1 MPGSPKLLKAGIVLV
16 DPGSGSVVRLIA
28 LQYNPQSLTRSLQPQ
43 WYEPHKEKGQS
54 DVRLQFKG
62 PAVETIKLEAEID
75 ATDKKEKA
83 DAKVKVHE
91 VGIHPEL
98 AALETLVYPTS
109 IQLKG
114 HNQLA
119 SKGIMQIAGMKSLL
133 TVFVWSTHRVAPV
146 RITEY
151 SVNEQFFDGNL
162 NPIQAKVSLGMQV
175 LTVDDVGFDHR
186 AGVLFMAYLQRR
198 EGLAKR
204 GLQGGFEM
212 LGVDRSR
219 F

>member
-16 DPGSGSVVRLIA
+16 DPDNGNVKKVIA
-28 LQYNPQSLTRSLQPQ
+28 LQYNPQSLTRTVQPQ
-43 WYEPHKEKGQS
+43 WYEPNKEKGAP

-75 ATDKKEKA
+75 ATDKKERA
-83 DAKVKVHE
+83 DSKEKIHE

-98 AALETLVYPTS
+98 AALETLIYPTS
-109 IQLKG
+109 IQLKD
-114 HNQLA
+114 HNRLA
-119 SKGIMQIAGMKSLL
+119 AKGIMQVAGMKSLL
-133 TVFVWSTHRVAPV
+133 TVFVWSASRVAPV

-162 NPIQAKVSLGMQV
+162 NPIQAKISLGMQV
-175 LTVDDVGFDHR
+175 LTVDDLGFDHR
-186 AGVLFMAYLQRR
+186 AGELFMAYLVRR
-198 EGLAKR
+198 ETLAKR

-212 LGVDRSR
+212 LGVDSNR

>member
-16 DPGSGSVVRLIA
+16 DPGSGSVARIIA
-28 LQYNPQSLTRSLQPQ
+28 LQYNPQSLTRSIQPQ
-43 WYEPHKEKGQS
+43 WYNPTKEKGTS
-54 DVRLQFKG
+54 DTRLQFKG

-83 DAKVKVHE
+83 NSKEKVHE

-98 AALETLVYPTS
+98 SALETLVYPTS
-109 IQLKG
+109 LQLKE
-114 HNQLA
+114 HNKLA
-119 SKGIMQIAGMKSLL
+119 SRGIMEVAGMRSLL
-133 TVFVWSTHRVAPV
+133 TVFVWSSHRVAPV
-146 RITEY
+146 RITDY
-151 SVNEQFFDGNL
+151 SVTEQFFDSNL

-175 LTVDDVGFDHR
+175 LTVDDLGFNHR
-186 AGVLFMAYLQRR
+186 AGELFMAYLERR
-198 EGLAKR
+198 EGLAKK
-204 GLQGGFEM
+204 GLQGGFEL

>member
-1 MPGSPKLLKAGIVLV
+1 MPGSPKLLKAGIVLL
-16 DPGSGSVVRLIA
+16 DPGTARVTRVIA
-28 LQYNPQSLTRSLQPQ
+28 LQYNPQSLSRTIQPQ
-43 WYEPHKEKGQS
+43 WYEPSKEKGS
-54 DVRLQFKG
+54 PDIRLHFKG

-83 DAKVKVHE
+83 DSKEKIHE

-109 IQLKG
+109 IQLKS
-114 HNQLA
+114 HNALA
-119 SKGIMQIAGMKSLL
+119 KQGIMEIAGMTSLL
-133 TVFVWSTHRVAPV
+133 TIFVWSTHRVAPV

-151 SVNEQFFDGNL
+151 SVTEQFFDGNL

-186 AGVLFMAYLQRR
+186 AGELFMAYLERR
-198 EGLAKR
+198 ETLAKR
-204 GLQGGFEM
+204 GLQGGFET
-212 LGVDRSR
+212 LGVDRGR

>member
-16 DPGSGSVVRLIA
+16 DPNSGKVMRVIA
-28 LQYNPQSLTRSLQPQ
+28 LQYNPQSLTRSIQPQ
-43 WYEPHKEKGQS
+43 WYEPNKEKS
-54 DVRLQFKG
+54 SPDVRLQFKG

-75 ATDKKEKA
+75 ATDKKEKG
-83 DAKVKVHE
+83 DPKDKPHE

-98 AALETLVYPTS
+98 AALEMLVYPS
-109 IQLKG
+109 SLQLKE
-114 HNQLA
+114 HNRLA
-119 SKGIMQIAGMKSLL
+119 AQGIMQIAGMKSLL

-175 LTVDDVGFDHR
+175 LTVDDLGFDHR
-186 AGVLFMAYLQRR
+186 AGELFMAYLERR
-198 EGLAKR
+198 EALAKR

-212 LGVDRSR
+212 LGIDRSR